1 MSSDQDRP
9 ESSGTEPSGTDPNNA
24 QQNAPAEPAQ
34 PAELTQP
41 AQPTQSAQPRRP
53 QPEYGEYAPEGW
65 VSPFATPD
73 EGTPDAGA
81 SPAGAPV
88 ATPSGP
94 SLAGVPHNLGVS
106 GSSPAGSAPAAR
118 PQTTTPPQST
128 PPQQGTSQPQG
139 PQTPGGAEGF
149 TPTSKDF
156 VPPET
161 NLGVGTPP
169 PAQPSQAPQYQPQA
183 PVQPAPQHTAPGDAS
198 AQPRK
203 RVGDRVAT
211 VILLVVGA
219 YFALSLSLSMMSLD
233 TSMFFIAQAAGLED
247 FRVPDSVGTVKTV
260 GVFAMLALFAVMLIW
275 SIQRMRAGK
284 LAFWVPLGAGVISV
298 ILLFVT
304 TIIAMMMAPEL
315 IGNVTPEN
323 FDQILR
329 SLSEQSS

>member
-9 ESSGTEPSGTDPNNA
+9 EPSSTEPDGQPNA
-24 QQNAPAEPAQ
+24 PAQ
-34 PAELTQP
+34 PAE
-41 AQPTQSAQPRRP
+41 PTSPAQPRRP

-65 VSPFATPD
+65 VSPFATPND
-73 EGTPDAGA
+73 SAPSGGT
-81 SPAGAPV
+81 SPAGTPA

-94 SLAGVPHNLGVS
+94 SLTGVPHNLGVT
-106 GSSPAGSAPAAR
+106 GSAPAGSAQA
-118 PQTTTPPQST
+118 TPPT
-128 PPQQGTSQPQG
+128 PPQQGTSQPGTSQQQG
-139 PQTPGGAEGF
+139 PQAPVGAQGL

-169 PAQPSQAPQYQPQA
+169 RAQPSQAPQYRPPAQ
-183 PVQPAPQHTAPGDAS
+183 VQPAPQQPAPGVG
-198 AQPRK
+198 AQPTK

-211 VILLVVGA
+211 VVLLVVGA

-260 GVFAMLALFAVMLIW
+260 GVLAMLALFAVMLIW

-284 LAFWVPLGAGVISV
+284 LAFWVPLGAGVVSV
-298 ILLFVT
+298 ILLFVI